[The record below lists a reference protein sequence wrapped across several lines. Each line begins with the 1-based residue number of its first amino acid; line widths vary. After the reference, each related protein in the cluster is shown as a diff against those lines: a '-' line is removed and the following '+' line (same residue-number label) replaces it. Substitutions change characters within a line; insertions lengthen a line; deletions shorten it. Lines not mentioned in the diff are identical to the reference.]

1 MVASLRTLPPLAS
14 VPAGVS
20 FAVIH
25 MAPHAGIAARSARNR
40 MRLLRR
46 NVTGLP
52 LYAFGGTE
60 GRVCFFVW
68 RGGGTCG
75 PVTATHNV
83 VWLVNGG
90 SRKRGQAVVGVVSD
104 RVRAVDVSLRGRV
117 VRVRAIHNAFFVPFR
132 SGQSGLAPMPRVRTI
147 TR

>member
-52 LYAFGGTE
+52 LYA
-60 GRVCFFVW
+60 
-68 RGGGTCG
+68 CG

-104 RVRAVDVSLRGRV
+104 RVRAVDVSLRGHV